1 MKIIDKGAP
10 RIFHECRECGLP
22 EPDFIDLDGD
32 FQVNMFQQLSEKEGS
47 HTDDTKT
54 DTSDIC

>member
-1 MKIIDKGAP
+1 LKNGAP

-22 EPDFIDLDGD
+22 EPEFIDLDGD
-32 FQVNMFQQLSEKEGS
+32 FRVNMFQQLSEKEGS

-54 DTSDIC
+54 YTNDII